1 MRLNCEDL
9 NRIADVRVYVNDV
22 LESSVY
28 NNGRIYFPSRG
39 ISNRRIFLD
48 CYGFAELSIT
58 LILVD
63 GQECT
68 LNSEY
73 LPILVRREE
82 LNNSVEAMARFVY
95 NNQEWLLLN
104 GELKPKKPSGLKE
117 NGYRSL
123 ATQILLAEEIAAIY
137 ESSYGYFKANSRFKL
152 EKMSVIENEVGKYG
166 ILAVKI
172 VHYHSPK
179 DDEDCIIATA
189 VDSEGRVMPDD
200 FVEKLMSISGHVS
213 KDFLP
218 VMDDTHLQT
227 EMALKRKALNESIA
241 LRDKQF
247 IDEESAKIEQWAED
261 QTFSLEEELRDVKKR
276 IKERER
282 EFRKETDD
290 HRRRQL
296 QTEIINLQR
305 NQRQKRQ
312 ELFSLEDEIIVRRDA
327 LIAAIDSSLDK
338 AAEEE
343 HLFTIAWQVV

>member
-1 MRLNCEDL
+1 
-9 NRIADVRVYVNDV
+9 
-22 LESSVY
+22 
-28 NNGRIYFPSRG
+28 
-39 ISNRRIFLD
+39 
-48 CYGFAELSIT
+48 
-58 LILVD
+58 
-63 GQECT
+63 
-68 LNSEY
+68 
-73 LPILVRREE
+73 
-82 LNNSVEAMARFVY
+82 
-95 NNQEWLLLN
+95 
-104 GELKPKKPSGLKE
+104 
-117 NGYRSL
+117 
-123 ATQILLAEEIAAIY
+123 
-137 ESSYGYFKANSRFKL
+137 
-152 EKMSVIENEVGKYG
+152 MSVIENEVGKYG
-166 ILAVKI
+166 ILAVKFE
-172 VHYHSPK
+172 HYHSPK

-213 KDFLP
+213 NDFLP
-218 VMDDTHLQT
+218 VIDDTHLQT

-312 ELFSLEDEIIVRRDA
+312 DMFSLEDEIIVRRDA